1 MSDSD
6 TSNSPERTPDRA
18 PDVTP
23 PELPRWAQGA
33 GGQSSREEALLA
45 AYIGPRWESVYRRKL
60 QPFIED
66 PQFVPTW
73 NWSAALFGPLWF
85 MYRKLYL
92 QFAVFFFAPLV
103 AINLLGPDMVMPQT
117 LEEMMKPENQSVVN
131 LIAAVR
137 LSLSIAAGGTA
148 NWFLFRRARA
158 ARRFAENQDV
168 SAGDAPAVMQRLG
181 GVNRLG
187 MGLILAMM
195 AVQVLASLRG

>member
-6 TSNSPERTPDRA
+6 TSNSPERTPDL
-18 PDVTP
+18 PP
-23 PELPRWAQGA
+23 PELPRWAQA
-33 GGQSSREEALLA
+33 GGAAASREEALLA

-60 QPFIED
+60 QVFIED

-85 MYRKLYL
+85 IYRKLYL
-92 QFAVFFFAPLV
+92 QFAVFFLAPLV
-103 AINLLGPDMVMPQT
+103 AIRLLGPDMVLPQT
-117 LEEMMKPENQSVVN
+117 LEEMMKPENQAMVN
-131 LIAAVR
+131 LVAAVR
-137 LSLSIAAGGTA
+137 ISLSLAAGGTA

-158 ARRFAENQDV
+158 ARRFAEMQEV
-168 SAGDAPAVMQRLG
+168 SASDTPAVMQRLG

-187 MGLILAMM
+187 MGLVLAMM